1 LSFNFHFWGR
11 FGYDLQ
17 TVHSNNPT
25 AHVEPA
31 FIRIPSH
38 VASIV
43 IPGTFQRSKELQK
56 LTRPLIIEKDS
67 RIMLENSYH
76 KLS

>member
-1 LSFNFHFWGR
+1 MSKVCRMSFNFHFCGI

-25 AHVEPA
+25 AHIEPV
-31 FIRIPSH
+31 FIRIPSD

-43 IPGTFQRSKELQK
+43 TPGIF
-56 LTRPLIIEKDS
+56 P
-67 RIMLENSYH
+67 
-76 KLS
+76 